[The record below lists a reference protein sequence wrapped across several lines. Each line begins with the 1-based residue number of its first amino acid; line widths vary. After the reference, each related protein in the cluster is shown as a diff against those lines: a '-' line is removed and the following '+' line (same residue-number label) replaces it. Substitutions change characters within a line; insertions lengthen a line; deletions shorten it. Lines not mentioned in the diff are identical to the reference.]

1 MIAGSDTTSTA
12 LSAAMYYLARN
23 PVKLEIL
30 QKEIRGAFNGVGEI
44 SGGKQLADCNY
55 LKACADEA
63 MRLAPPVPGL
73 LPREVTAPEG
83 IVVDGVFLPQGVR
96 IPSMFLNHGLK
107 TDRSRS

>member
-12 LSAAMYYLARN
+12 LSAVMYYLARN
-23 PVKLEIL
+23 PDKLDIL

-44 SGGKQLADCNY
+44 SSGKQLTNCNY
-55 LKACADEA
+55 LKACVDEA

-96 IPSMFLNHGLK
+96 IPSMF
-107 TDRSRS
+107 